1 MDYIVAA
8 SNLRAENYEIAPA
21 DRHKVITFTL
31 APHQIP
37 ARCCHQRGT
46 GEVGSS
52 KAERRRCFFPGVM
65 FLVFSARTCPEATKA
80 PPPPPIVAGAELIT
94 ALYLLP
100 ER

>member
-37 ARCCHQRGT
+37 VRCCHQRGT
-46 GEVGSS
+46 GEVRRS
-52 KAERRRCFFPGVM
+52 KAERRRFFSPGGV
-65 FLVFSARTCPEATKA
+65 FLVFSARTCPEATKTA
-80 PPPPPIVAGAELIT
+80 PPRP
-94 ALYLLP
+94 LLP
-100 ER
+100 EQN